1 MNQCEMI
8 LEYMRRYGSITP
20 LEALQE
26 FGCMRLAARISDLR
40 RMGVHI
46 KARTAA
52 SVNQYGDVVHYAK
65 YTLEKSYE
73 Q

>member
-1 MNQCEMI
+1 MTQTQKI
-8 LEYMRRYGSITP
+8 YRYMKQYGSITP

-40 RMGVHI
+40 HMGVKI
-46 KARTAA
+46 QSKNAS
-52 SVNQYGDVVHYAK
+52 SVNQYGEVVHFAR
-65 YTLEKSYE
+65 YTLNE